1 MINNKNKNNKKR
13 KKGYIYVLISLL
25 ILAIFWALVFLYE
38 FLFDYYLSNVIYGYY
53 KEELFIQ
60 HGGFQGY
67 DEYYKYYYTEKED
80 EKFISRYKKVDKES
94 IEIIKLFREDFKET
108 MIALN
113 KLDKYDFN
121 DIDIEENDYYLLFNS
136 SDLDSPSLY
145 NLYYYDT
152 ETHILY
158 KLHVS

>member
-1 MINNKNKNNKKR
+1 M
-13 KKGYIYVLISLL
+13 
-25 ILAIFWALVFLYE
+25 
-38 FLFDYYLSNVIYGYY
+38 
-53 KEELFIQ
+53 FIQ

-136 SDLDSPSLY
+136 CNLDSPSLY

-152 ETHILY
+152 ETYILY